1 MTLAEYKMIDFLQ
14 RINKKFIKEKKLTDI
29 RLKEFCTFVLSDLTA
44 SVRFAAMYDTCKPD
58 QEFYELSRYIDQ
70 KIVMKMDSVGI
81 FKRYDAMMVNAMDS
95 SNNNSLSTEYIK
107 LVKKYVK
114 EESFIFNKIKIPKF
128 KSSIGKPQK
137 PQKFDPANLF

>member
-29 RLKEFCTFVLSDLTA
+29 RLKEFCKLVLSDPTA
-44 SVRFAAMYDTCKPD
+44 SVRFAAMFDTCKPD
-58 QEFYELSRYIDQ
+58 QEFHKLSRYIDQ
-70 KIVMKMDSVGI
+70 RMVSRMDSVGI
-81 FKRYDAMMVNAMDS
+81 FKRYDNMMVNAMDS
-95 SNNNSLSTEYIK
+95 GASHPLSIKYIK
-107 LVKKYVK
+107 LTKKYAK
-114 EESFIFNKIKIPKF
+114 EGVIFNKIKIPKF